1 MVVSASSSESALSV
15 RSRFVDKPFGRRDEI
30 LSRLLAPRRLCRHC
44 QAIACLLGRTLTVL
58 PMMMVVV
65 VPIILQYVSIR
76 VQAWPKRLVLCDP
89 YEKPYQPGPPQLT
102 VSLVLCVTLRSCYFM
117 RSLARR
123 MLGRP
128 FLNLPSVINK
138 DEHGP
143 ARIPHMRSWLEG
155 TYGKNF
161 RCVRKIFRCVRKI
174 FLARTIKV
182 LKLFL
187 GVRKTGFLLNPYGKY
202 GKRAYGKVSGNR
214 SGRTYHAR
222 MILLT
227 DRLPWPRG

>member
-1 MVVSASSSESALSV
+1 
-15 RSRFVDKPFGRRDEI
+15 
-30 LSRLLAPRRLCRHC
+30 
-44 QAIACLLGRTLTVL
+44 
-58 PMMMVVV
+58 MMMVVV
-65 VPIILQYVSIR
+65 VPIILQCVSIR
-76 VQAWPKRLVLCDP
+76 AQAWPKRLVLCDP
-89 YEKPYQPGPPQLT
+89 YEEPSEHGPPQLT

-128 FLNLPSVINK
+128 FFEL
-138 DEHGP
+138 
-143 ARIPHMRSWLEG
+143 A
-155 TYGKNF
+155 F
-161 RCVRKIFRCVRKI
+161 RYKQRRAWPGAHTAHAKLAGRYVRKKFWYVRKIFRCVRKI

-202 GKRAYGKVSGNR
+202 GKRACGKVSGNR

-222 MILLT
+222 RIFLT
-227 DRLPWPRG
+227 DRLPRPRG

>member
-1 MVVSASSSESALSV
+1 MISRYPGAPPGRHISTDTRAADFLFHGDGFLPESMVVSTSSSESAI
-15 RSRFVDKPFGRRDEI
+15 RARCRFVEKLFLGRDEI
-30 LSRLLAPRRLCRHC
+30 RSRLHAPRRLCRLC

-117 RSLARR
+117 RSLASR

-155 TYGKNF
+155 TYGK
-161 RCVRKIFRCVRKI
+161 IS
-174 FLARTIKV
+174 
-182 LKLFL
+182 
-187 GVRKTGFLLNPYGKY
+187 G
-202 GKRAYGKVSGNR
+202 AYGKFSGAYGKFFWHVL
-214 SGRTYHAR
+214 SKY
-222 MILLT
+222 
-227 DRLPWPRG
+227 

>member
-1 MVVSASSSESALSV
+1 MAMASCQRLWSSAHPHPRVPFRYGLALLTS
-15 RSRFVDKPFGRRDEI
+15 PLEGRDEI
-30 LSRLLAPRRLCRHC
+30 LSRLLVPRRLCRLC

-128 FLNLPSVINK
+128 FF
-138 DEHGP
+138 EF
-143 ARIPHMRSWLEG
+143 A
-155 TYGKNF
+155 F
-161 RCVRKIFRCVRKI
+161 R
-174 FLARTIKV
+174 
-182 LKLFL
+182 
-187 GVRKTGFLLNPYGKY
+187 Y
-202 GKRAYGKVSGNR
+202 
-214 SGRTYHAR
+214 
-222 MILLT
+222 
-227 DRLPWPRG
+227 